1 MVINM
6 SIYTKA
12 LEINLIA
19 NKYHINKIKMHYLNK
34 VLPKIKEAAETGSWC
49 VYFDNIELTDSDE
62 YFNEVEEL
70 RKDGFYVIYDKEQ
83 CAYEVRWDYCNIN
96 NKNIEET
103 KET

>member
-12 LEINLIA
+12 LEMNSIA
-19 NKYHINKIKMHYLNK
+19 NKYHIDKIKMHYLNK
-34 VLPKIKEAAETGSWC
+34 VLPKIREAAETGKWC
-49 VYFDNIELTDSDE
+49 VFFDQLDLTYSDE

-70 RKDGFYVIYDKEQ
+70 RKDGFYVVYDKKQ
-83 CAYEVRWDYCNIN
+83 RVYEVRWDDYYVN
-96 NKNIEET
+96 NKNTEET